1 VTGSD
6 RATATVVASVDV
18 KPPDGE
24 TAAVVIVL
32 SGGKADS
39 FDLADARKL
48 TAVRMRPFAAVLHRR
63 GRRRGITV
71 WTLRY
76 RYRGWNGD
84 ERSPVADVQWALD
97 EVRRRHGDLPVV
109 LVGHSMGGRAALAI
123 GGDPLVCGVCAL
135 APWTLPADPFDQ
147 LAGRD
152 VLIVHGTRDFV
163 TSPRGSRAY
172 ARHAA
177 AAGARVGYIALPGET
192 HAMLFR
198 WRTWHRL
205 AAGFALG
212 ALGVAPMP
220 REIEAAF
227 AAEL

>member
-1 VTGSD
+1 VTRPD
-6 RATATVVASVDV
+6 RTTAPAAATVDV

-24 TAAVVIVL
+24 TTAVVMVL

-39 FDLADARKL
+39 FDPSDTRKL
-48 TAVRMRPFAAVLHRR
+48 TAVRMRPFASVLHRR
-63 GRRRGITV
+63 GRSHGVAV

-76 RYRGWNGD
+76 RYRGWNG
-84 ERSPVADVQWALD
+84 EQRSPVADVQWALE

-109 LVGHSMGGRAALAI
+109 LVGHSMGGRAALAV
-123 GGDPLVCGVCAL
+123 GGDPLVRGVCAL
-135 APWTLPADPFDQ
+135 APWTMPADPFDQ

-152 VLIVHGTRDFV
+152 VLIVHGTRDVV

-177 AAGARVGYIALPGET
+177 AAGARIGYIALPGEM

-212 ALGVAPMP
+212 VLGVAPMP
-220 REIEAAF
+220 RKIEAAF